1 MIRRYFRER
10 EKRTL
15 RLCSAIAAIAL
26 ITMTVPRQSAG
37 QQIARPALSLELKA
51 ALARARERTMS
62 VNEAAGSLKPSGRAI
77 NANALNLPTGLIMGR
92 SRASGSGGSSAV
104 PRIAHDA
111 AFERLVDFNA
121 LGSAWD
127 TLDAAGVADGALALI
142 EGERV
147 LGRPHASLR
156 ASDVAA
162 VAARLAAEN
171 GDAETLS
178 RLERAAER
186 SGEATLGEIASS
198 AKMLGGRSRAASP
211 MTAIDVDAVTPEQ
224 YAYCVAVNRAA
235 TRARVTG
242 NAEYILPLVDATDNV
257 VLAPGLPSAAEASLA
272 ERIATVCGSLPQTPD
287 VAAGGLDILAAE
299 SRRSKHGFSDDD
311 DDDDW
316 YRRREEERA
325 RQPVEVSGGGFG

>member
-1 MIRRYFRER
+1 
-10 EKRTL
+10 
-15 RLCSAIAAIAL
+15 
-26 ITMTVPRQSAG
+26 
-37 QQIARPALSLELKA
+37 
-51 ALARARERTMS
+51 
-62 VNEAAGSLKPSGRAI
+62 
-77 NANALNLPTGLIMGR
+77 
-92 SRASGSGGSSAV
+92 
-104 PRIAHDA
+104 
-111 AFERLVDFNA
+111 
-121 LGSAWD
+121 
-127 TLDAAGVADGALALI
+127 
-142 EGERV
+142 
-147 LGRPHASLR
+147 
-156 ASDVAA
+156 VAA